1 MSGSDRSRSVRLAF
15 RPLWCVLAVLSTTA
29 LQAQQAPRL
38 AEPEVRTLTTSD
50 DFSIKTTY
58 YASNKGKESP
68 PVILLH
74 DKDGNRFIWQN
85 GFAEVLQKEGFAVIT
100 VDLRYHGESRR
111 DPPAVGT
118 KPPPVK
124 LKPVDYEAM
133 WRYDLSAVKKFLLEQ
148 HHESQLNI
156 NKLAVVGPGMGAAV
170 AAAFAAN
177 DAVLKPYPDAPA
189 FEARTPRGQDVRALV
204 LISPDTRV
212 PSLPIALPLKVLRE
226 PAVNTTY
233 LVCGAKL
240 NSKDKSEIESVHK
253 QLATFP
259 DVAKRAYLELYPTK
273 LTSTEMIG
281 KGLNLERDMLILLK
295 KYCQT
300 ADIQWR
306 NRRPAFED
314 AGQ

>member
-1 MSGSDRSRSVRLAF
+1 MSGTNRLAY
-15 RPLWCVLAVLSTTA
+15 RPFWCVLAVLSATS
-29 LQAQQAPRL
+29 LQAQQAQRL
-38 AEPEVRTLTTSD
+38 AEPEVRTLKTKD
-50 DFSIKTTY
+50 DFSIKVTY
-58 YASNKGKESP
+58 YAAGKKEAA

-85 GFAEVLQKEGFAVIT
+85 GFAEVLQKDGFAVVT
-100 VDLRYHGESRR
+100 VDLRHHGESRA
-111 DPPAVGT
+111 DAPAAGA

-124 LKPVDYEAM
+124 LKPADYDAM
-133 WRYDLSAVKKFLLEQ
+133 WRYDLAEVKKFLLEQ

-170 AAAFAAN
+170 ATAFAAH
-177 DAVLKPYPDAPA
+177 DAMLKPYPDAPA
-189 FEARTPRGQDVRALV
+189 LEARTPRGQDVRALV

-212 PSLPIALPLKVLRE
+212 PSLPIAVPLKVLRMPE
-226 PAVNTTY
+226 VNSAY

-240 NSKDKSEIESVHK
+240 NSRDKAEVESVHK

-281 KGLNLERDMLILLK
+281 KGLDLERNMLILLK
-295 KYCQT
+295 KYCEN
-300 ADIQWR
+300 ADSQWR
-306 NRRPAFED
+306 NRRPAFEE